1 MTVEFGSTELR
12 LRFSFAAIVTL
23 MLLFGDEKI
32 VLMSLFSSLIHES
45 GHLILMC
52 LFGEKIYYVELGLF
66 GMRIEK
72 QGSLL
77 SYGKEALIAMGG
89 IILNFLFSVFG
100 FAMYFA
106 SKSADFLF
114 FAVVNGFIALINM
127 IPVKVLD
134 FGRCIH
140 AVLEGALEKEK
151 SERIMDVL
159 SVVCTLILCV
169 ICAIYCITVKVNLSL
184 IAVTV
189 YLCIITFRKKWS

>member
-1 MTVEFGSTELR
+1 MTVEFGSAELR

-23 MLLFGDEKI
+23 MLLFCDEKI

-52 LFGEKIYYVELGLF
+52 LFGEKIHYVELSLF

-72 QGSLL
+72 QSSLL

-89 IILNFLFSVFG
+89 IILNFLFSLFG
-100 FAMYFA
+100 FVMYLA
-106 SKSADFLF
+106 SKSTDFLF

-140 AVLEGALEKEK
+140 AVLSGRYEEEK

-159 SVVCTLILCV
+159 SIACTLILCV
-169 ICAIYCITVKVNLSL
+169 ICVIYCIMVKVNLSL

-189 YLCIITFRKKWS
+189 YLCIITFKKKWS